1 MNTFFKKS
9 SLLHTITAVGMAAT
23 AIVYALAKAK
33 ENSPIIIALLAI
45 GALLELFVA
54 SDKAPKYFEYPPFA
68 AALVSVAMF
77 INLAFDED
85 APIYVWSDAYDLRGS
100 VYRVG
105 QKIRKGVYLAAKG
118 LEYGKK
124 TYRPMCLCAD
134 HRNRRH

>member
-54 SDKAPKYFEYPPFA
+54 SDKAPKYFEYPPGH
-68 AALVSVAMF
+68 LH
-77 INLAFDED
+77 
-85 APIYVWSDAYDLRGS
+85 DLRGS

>member
-54 SDKAPKYFEYPPFA
+54 SDKAPKSVEDQYGWFKYFLDCKCGPA
-68 AALVSVAMF
+68 GHLH
-77 INLAFDED
+77 
-85 APIYVWSDAYDLRGS
+85 DLRGS

-124 TYRPMCLCAD
+124 TYRPMCLCTD

>member
-33 ENSPIIIALLAI
+33 ENSPIIIALLVI

-54 SDKAPKYFEYPPFA
+54 SDKAPKYFEYLPFA

-77 INLAFDED
+77 INLAFDEIGD
-85 APIYVWSDAYDLRGS
+85 ILS
-100 VYRVG
+100 
-105 QKIRKGVYLAAKG
+105 KINMDGLSTSWIATAVLLVICIICAAVS
-118 LEYGKK
+118 
-124 TYRPMCLCAD
+124 TV
-134 HRNRRH
+134 

>member
-33 ENSPIIIALLAI
+33 ENSPIIIALLVI

-68 AALVSVAMF
+68 RSTRQRG
-77 INLAFDED
+77 
-85 APIYVWSDAYDLRGS
+85 YVH
-100 VYRVG
+100 
-105 QKIRKGVYLAAKG
+105 Q
-118 LEYGKK
+118 
-124 TYRPMCLCAD
+124 PCL
-134 HRNRRH
+134 

>member
-33 ENSPIIIALLAI
+33 ENSPIIIALLVI

-54 SDKAPKYFEYPPFA
+54 SEYLPFA

-77 INLAFDED
+77 INLAFDEIGD
-85 APIYVWSDAYDLRGS
+85 ILSKINMDGLSTSWIASAVLLVICMICAAVSTVW
-100 VYRVG
+100 
-105 QKIRKGVYLAAKG
+105 
-118 LEYGKK
+118 GKK
-124 TYRPMCLCAD
+124 
-134 HRNRRH
+134 

>member
-68 AALVSVAMF
+68 AALDEIGDILSKINMDGLSTSWIASAVLLVICMICAAVST
-77 INLAFDED
+77 
-85 APIYVWSDAYDLRGS
+85 VW
-100 VYRVG
+100 
-105 QKIRKGVYLAAKG
+105 
-118 LEYGKK
+118 GKK
-124 TYRPMCLCAD
+124 
-134 HRNRRH
+134 

>member
-77 INLAFDED
+77 INLAFDE
-85 APIYVWSDAYDLRGS
+85 I
-100 VYRVG
+100 
-105 QKIRKGVYLAAKG
+105 
-118 LEYGKK
+118 
-124 TYRPMCLCAD
+124 C
-134 HRNRRH
+134 RRSIWMV

>member
-33 ENSPIIIALLAI
+33 ENSPIIIALLVI

-54 SDKAPKYFEYPPFA
+54 SDKAPKYFECPPFA

-77 INLAFDED
+77 INLAFDEIGD
-85 APIYVWSDAYDLRGS
+85 ILSKINMDGLSTSWIASAVLLVICMICAAVSTVW
-100 VYRVG
+100 
-105 QKIRKGVYLAAKG
+105 
-118 LEYGKK
+118 GKK
-124 TYRPMCLCAD
+124 
-134 HRNRRH
+134 

>member
-33 ENSPIIIALLAI
+33 ENSPIIIALLVI

-54 SDKAPKYFEYPPFA
+54 SDKAPKYFESPPFA

-77 INLAFDED
+77 INLAFDEIGD
-85 APIYVWSDAYDLRGS
+85 ILSKINMDGLSTSWIASAVLLVICMICAAVSTVW
-100 VYRVG
+100 
-105 QKIRKGVYLAAKG
+105 
-118 LEYGKK
+118 GKK
-124 TYRPMCLCAD
+124 
-134 HRNRRH
+134 